1 MIWPTPSRDRDDSG
15 CRGCM
20 ASGLLSALGFVVL
33 VAAVIAATAHYI
45 A

>member
-1 MIWPTPSRDRDDSG
+1 MIWPTPSRDDEG

-33 VAAVIAATAHYI
+33 VVAVIAAAAHFV